1 MKRSRQYVE
10 YCDLCDIQFESSSS
24 FLWHCASKNHKRKSL
39 VSRSLAQSVSQYTRD
54 SDEEELDML
63 QDETMSADRDYPEQL
78 VTYSPVSATV
88 YPEYQPVPP
97 VPQLIDS
104 ENDGREH
111 CTEKGAFFP
120 FPDEKFFLSYC
131 YAHGIMRP
139 KVRNRFKYL
148 NQ

>member
-1 MKRSRQYVE
+1 M
-10 YCDLCDIQFESSSS
+10 
-24 FLWHCASKNHKRKSL
+24 KSL

-63 QDETMSADRDYPEQL
+63 LDETISADQDYLEQL
-78 VTYSPVSATV
+78 ANCSPVSATV

-97 VPQLIDS
+97 PINS

-120 FPDEKFFLSYC
+120 FPDEKFFLLYC

-139 KVRNRFKYL
+139 KVRNRLKYL